1 MYSYE
6 ARKKAVNLYIKY
18 GHSAAAV
25 VHELGYPNRKMIKYW
40 YLEYEKNGELH
51 ESFIKHPNYSIEQ
64 KNRAVEHYL
73 EHGRCIARTCKMLGY
88 PSRPILREWVD
99 ELAPGRRKASNSG
112 GVAIQYTQE
121 QKKDAVIGLCVR
133 KGSADAVAATHG
145 TSRTSLYKWKKGLL
159 GEEESRIVKRPD
171 TSSLPDDKAALLAE
185 LSSLDEQIYRKQME
199 LDILNKAA
207 EILKK
212 DQGIDQTNLTNREK
226 SNLIDALRMTYP
238 LNSLLEMMNMPK
250 SSYFYQKGAKNRG
263 DKYSDLRKELK
274 AVFIE
279 NNSRYGYRRI
289 HAVIRSDGQIV
300 SEKVI
305 RRIMR
310 EESLVVPRKRKR
322 KYSSYLGEISP
333 AAENIVARDVHSEQ
347 PNVKWL
353 TDLTEFHI
361 PAGKVYLSPIIDCF
375 DGLAVSWTIGTSPNA
390 ELVNDMLDDAISTL
404 SDDEK
409 PVVHSDRGCHY
420 RWPGWISRMDKAGLT
435 RSMSKKGCSPDNS
448 ACEGFFGSVKNE
460 MFYYR
465 SWDGISIDQFIDEL
479 DSYLVWYNGKR
490 IKMSLGAMSPL
501 AYRRSIGL
509 CKKLTR
515 ECTNSSN

>member
-6 ARKKAVNLYIKY
+6 DRMKAVNLYIEY
-18 GHSAAAV
+18 GHSAASV
-25 VHELGYPNRKMIKYW
+25 VHELGYPNRKILRLW
-40 YLEYEKNGELH
+40 YLEYEKNGGLH
-51 ESFIKHPNYSIEQ
+51 ENFIKNPNYSSEQ
-64 KNRAVEHYL
+64 MSYAVEHYL
-73 EHGRCIARTCKMLGY
+73 EHGRCISRTCKMLGY
-88 PSRPILREWVD
+88 PSRPMLRNWID

-112 GVAIQYTQE
+112 GTVIQYTPE

-159 GEEESRIVKRPD
+159 GEEDSRVMKQAD
-171 TSSLPDDKAALLAE
+171 KSSLPDDKDALMAE
-185 LSSLDEQIYRKQME
+185 LSNLKDQIYRQQME
-199 LDILNKAA
+199 LDILKKAS
-207 EILKK
+207 EIIKK
-212 DQGIDQTNLTNREK
+212 GQGVDQKDLTNREK
-226 SNLIDALRMTYP
+226 SNLIDALRTTYP
-238 LNSLLEMMNMPK
+238 LNNLLDMINMSK
-250 SSYFYQKGAKNRG
+250 SSYFYQRSATSKG
-263 DKYSDLRKELK
+263 DKYSDLRAEVR
-274 AVFIE
+274 AVFNE
-279 NNSRYGYRRI
+279 NNSRYGYRRV

-310 EESLVVPRKRKR
+310 EESLVVPRKQRR

-333 AAENIVARDVHSEQ
+333 AAENIVARDFHAEQ

-390 ELVNDMLDDAISTL
+390 ELVNDMLDGAISTL
-404 SDDEK
+404 LNEEK

-420 RWPGWISRMDKAGLT
+420 RWPGWISRMDEAGLI

-448 ACEGFFGSVKNE
+448 ACEGFFGRIKNE
-460 MFYYR
+460 MFYFR
-465 SWDGISIDQFIDEL
+465 SWDGFTIEQFIDEL
-479 DSYLVWYNGKR
+479 DRYLKWYNEKR

-501 AYRRSIGL
+501 DYRRSIGL
-509 CKKLTR
+509 AA
-515 ECTNSSN
+515 